1 MMDSGV
7 GVSTKTTFMC
17 HCGLVVKFNLVHWFR
32 DWLTSPWWT
41 GFWPRLVLRKGVKFS
56 SLSFFY
62 LPFDVWL
69 GFSPCGKDWIHA
81 MTVSFMKNTVI
92 IQAWT
97 LPCKRLARNIGK
109 VFHLRSALI
118 LDYKFDSHFVASR
131 QFSQI
136 DWSIGLW
143 VDTFYRHDGT
153 ILFHELCHA
162 LGWVIAVAREKFA
175 FLMGKEIFFLC
186 LINWIFTFV
195 GMKYFYMNYVFFW
208 ETYQWLHL

>member
-1 MMDSGV
+1 MDSGV

-17 HCGLVVKFNLVHWFR
+17 RCGLVVKFKLVHWFR

-56 SLSFFY
+56 SLSFF
-62 LPFDVWL
+62 LTSLLTSGLDFLLVEKT
-69 GFSPCGKDWIHA
+69 GFMQWQCLLWKIQLSFRHGHFLAKDWHG
-81 MTVSFMKNTVI
+81 
-92 IQAWT
+92 
-97 LPCKRLARNIGK
+97 NIGK

-143 VDTFYRHDGT
+143 VDTFYHRDGT
-153 ILFHELCHA
+153 DLFRESRHA
-162 LGWVIAVAREKFA
+162 LRWVTAVAGENIA
-175 FLMGKEIFFLC
+175 FLMGC
-186 LINWIFTFV
+186 GYGARTAV
-195 GMKYFYMNYVFFW
+195 GGSCQS
-208 ETYQWLHL
+208 TRS